1 MDDFGSGY
9 SSLSYLKDFPVNR
22 LKMDKSFTDS
32 ILTDDK
38 MKQVVQIIIDLGHVL
53 DLEVIAEGVETED
66 ELKILKSIGT
76 DGIQGFFLLKA
87 FTNRGI

>member
-1 MDDFGSGY
+1 
-9 SSLSYLKDFPVNR
+9 
-22 LKMDKSFTDS
+22 
-32 ILTDDK
+32 

-76 DGIQGFFLLKA
+76 DGIQGFFFSKPLPTEEFETTYLKNKMHYSK
-87 FTNRGI
+87 FEYKT